1 MPDATSRREP
11 QPLVTTTFRVGRRF
25 NVAMT
30 IPSFGPS
37 ETLSMNVE
45 WSPDVPKRRLNKREI
60 QDYRRGRDAA
70 LAEVARLIGGNVLC
84 VEV

>member
-1 MPDATSRREP
+1 MPDATSRQEP
-11 QPLVTTTFRVGRRF
+11 EPLVTTTFRVGRRF
-25 NVAMT
+25 KVAMA
-30 IPSFGPS
+30 IPSFGPG
-37 ETLSMNVE
+37 ETLTMNVE
-45 WSPDVPKRRLNKREI
+45 WSPEVPKRRLNKREI

>member
-11 QPLVTTTFRVGRRF
+11 EPLVTTTFRVGRRF
-25 NVAMT
+25 KVAMT
-30 IPSFGPS
+30 IPSFGPG
-37 ETLSMNVE
+37 ETLAMNVE

-84 VEV
+84 AEV

>member
-1 MPDATSRREP
+1 MPDATLRQAPE
-11 QPLVTTTFRVGRRF
+11 PLVTTTFRVGRRF
-25 NVAMT
+25 KVAMT
-30 IPSFGPS
+30 IPCFGPG
-37 ETLSMNVE
+37 ETLAMNVE

>member
-1 MPDATSRREP
+1 MPDATLRQALE
-11 QPLVTTTFRVGRRF
+11 PLVTTTFRVGRRF
-25 NVAMT
+25 KVAMT
-30 IPSFGPS
+30 IPSFGPG
-37 ETLSMNVE
+37 ETLAMNVE

>member
-1 MPDATSRREP
+1 
-11 QPLVTTTFRVGRRF
+11 
-25 NVAMT
+25 
-30 IPSFGPS
+30 
-37 ETLSMNVE
+37 MNVE

-70 LAEVARLIGGNVLC
+70 LTEVARLIGGNVLC

>member
-1 MPDATSRREP
+1 MPDATSRLGPE
-11 QPLVTTTFRVGRRF
+11 PLVTTTFRVGRRF
-25 NVAMT
+25 KVAMT
-30 IPSFGPS
+30 IPSFGPG

>member
-1 MPDATSRREP
+1 MPDAASRQEP
-11 QPLVTTTFRVGRRF
+11 EPLVTTTFRVGRRF
-25 NVAMT
+25 KVAMT
-30 IPSFGPS
+30 IPSFGPD
-37 ETLSMNVE
+37 ETLAMNVE

-70 LAEVARLIGGNVLC
+70 LTEVARLIGDNVLC

>member
-1 MPDATSRREP
+1 MPDVTISQHPEP
-11 QPLVTTTFRVGRRF
+11 LLRTTFRVGRRYRCTL
-25 NVAMT
+25 T
-30 IPSFGPS
+30 IPHIERG
-37 ETLSMNVE
+37 EALAMQTE
-45 WSPDVPKRRLNKREI
+45 WSPGIPKRLSKREI

>member
-11 QPLVTTTFRVGRRF
+11 QALVTTTFRVGRRF
-25 NVAMT
+25 KVAMT
-30 IPSFGPS
+30 IPSFGPG
-37 ETLSMNVE
+37 ETLAMNVE